1 MNLRILYFA
10 HLVERAGTREETRA
24 LPTGCTAAGL
34 RELLAREKPRLGDAL
49 AGCRVAVDE
58 EFARDDTPLREG
70 QVVAF
75 IPPVSGG

>member
-10 HLVERAGTREETRA
+10 HLVERAGAREETRT
-24 LPTGCTAAGL
+24 LPPGCTPAAL
-34 RELLAREKPRLGDAL
+34 RRLLAAEKPRLGEAL

-58 EFARDDTPLREG
+58 EFAREDTPLRAG